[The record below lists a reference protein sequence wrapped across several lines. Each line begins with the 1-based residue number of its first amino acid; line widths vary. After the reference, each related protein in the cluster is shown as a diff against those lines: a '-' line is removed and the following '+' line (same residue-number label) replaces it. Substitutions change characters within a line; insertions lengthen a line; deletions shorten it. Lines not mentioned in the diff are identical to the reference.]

1 MNSFTS
7 KCFGHCWANS
17 GATRSTLRLPYFQP
31 KRLGLRLTRARGVH
45 LGITI
50 LLSLSVFQLIV
61 AGMVPATSL
70 AVPLVGKSIVTIM
83 VIA

>member
-1 MNSFTS
+1 M
-7 KCFGHCWANS
+7 
-17 GATRSTLRLPYFQP
+17 LY
-31 KRLGLRLTRARGVH
+31 

-70 AVPLVGKSIVTIM
+70 AVPLVGKHCLAIIIYMYIPSTYTLHNGPLLKIEDNKQGI
-83 VIA
+83 